1 MYRLLLFSLVLV
13 SLASARVRPGIE
25 VLLSDSISVVEGK
38 RLGLV
43 TNQTG
48 ISSKGESSIFLLFE
62 EPRLKLLQLF
72 APEHGID
79 GSRGAGDI
87 IQGEEH
93 PGTGLFVSSLYHGK
107 RHVDPTLLT
116 GLDQV
121 LFDIQDVG
129 VRPYTFVSTLAE
141 LMIAAREADIEVVV
155 LDRPN
160 PLGGTLIDGLTL
172 DTAFSSFIGPYPVPY
187 VHGMTV
193 GELAL
198 LFNEEF
204 GIGCSLRV
212 IPMDGWKRNMDFGE
226 TGLPWVPTS
235 PNVPTWETARG
246 LAMTGA
252 LGELGTLSEGVGGP
266 GPFFILGAP
275 SLRGNELSQIL
286 QEKGCGG
293 VRFVPW
299 SWRAC
304 GGKFAKEICHG
315 VRLLVLDADQLRPSK
330 VQMVLTAA
338 MKEAMD
344 GALFDAPANR
354 MAMFDKAMGTDLP
367 RLILQSGGSVDELL
381 EIMDRNVRS
390 FRELRRPYL
399 IYPEGS

>member
-1 MYRLLLFSLVLV
+1 
-13 SLASARVRPGIE
+13 
-25 VLLSDSISVVEGK
+25 VVEGN

-48 ISSKGESSIFLLFE
+48 IDTDGVSSISLLFN

-79 GSRGAGDI
+79 GSRGAGEI

-107 RHVDPTLLT
+107 RRVDPSLLT

-141 LMIAAREADIEVVV
+141 LMRAACEADVEVVV

-160 PLGGTLIDGLTL
+160 PLGGELVDGLTL
-172 DTAFSSFIGPYPVPY
+172 DPAFSSFIGPYPVPY

-193 GELAL
+193 AELAM
-198 LFNEEF
+198 LFNDEF
-204 GIGCSLRV
+204 GIDCRLKV
-212 IPMDGWKRNMDFGE
+212 IPMDGWERGMDFGE

-235 PNVPTWETARG
+235 PNVPTWETARA

-266 GPFFILGAP
+266 GPFFVLGTP
-275 SLRGNELSQIL
+275 DLSGEELSRAL
-286 QEKGCGG
+286 EAQECKG
-293 VRFVPW
+293 VRFLPW
-299 SWRAC
+299 SWRTC
-304 GGKFAKEICHG
+304 HGVFAKKICHG
-315 VRLLVLDADQLRPSK
+315 VRLLVLDSEALEPGRVQLALTA
-330 VQMVLTAA
+330 VLTR
-338 MKEAMD
+338 MMGD
-344 GALFDAPANR
+344 SLFDTPAGK

-367 RLILQSGGSVDELL
+367 RLILQSGGSLDELL
-381 EIMDRNVRS
+381 EIMKGDVQE
-390 FRELRRPYL
+390 FREVRRPYL
-399 IYPEGS
+399 IYPEAS